1 MACSEPRCK
10 VSKNLT
16 VLQKKIIRCESPFCT
31 KSFHINCTGL
41 KIKSENELDKIYFVC
56 KKCITFFEYINTPI
70 REKISDIEQQISTLN
85 THVTQKI
92 AHLEKVVN
100 NLSTKIEICE
110 NKMNGE
116 NKEISIRVQKLEEL
130 HNNHNFSENINK
142 IEAESRSRTSELH
155 GISKKLSTKVD
166 TLEQILQEQASH
178 YAKKGNQS
186 PKTDNCSPPS
196 LPNTKGNKYK
206 QQIKIHGIIEPHGTK
221 SRLER
226 YDLNKVAVE
235 KIFKALN
242 VNEYAIEDIF
252 PLGKYDEHK
261 NCALIVTFSS
271 VWDKRKV
278 LANAYLLKNSPTPT
292 FINAVLSPKDQEI
305 EKKVLQKRWQMIQNG
320 TASRQEIKIKDL
332 KLYVHNKEVL
342 ID

>member
-1 MACSEPRCK
+1 M
-10 VSKNLT
+10 
-16 VLQKKIIRCESPFCT
+16 
-31 KSFHINCTGL
+31 
-41 KIKSENELDKIYFVC
+41 
-56 KKCITFFEYINTPI
+56 
-70 REKISDIEQQISTLN
+70 
-85 THVTQKI
+85 
-92 AHLEKVVN
+92 
-100 NLSTKIEICE
+100 
-110 NKMNGE
+110 
-116 NKEISIRVQKLEEL
+116 
-130 HNNHNFSENINK
+130 
-142 IEAESRSRTSELH
+142 
-155 GISKKLSTKVD
+155 
-166 TLEQILQEQASH
+166 
-178 YAKKGNQS
+178 
-186 PKTDNCSPPS
+186 
-196 LPNTKGNKYK
+196 
-206 QQIKIHGIIEPHGTK
+206 
-221 SRLER
+221 
-226 YDLNKVAVE
+226 AVE

-261 NCALIVTFSS
+261 NRALIVTFSS